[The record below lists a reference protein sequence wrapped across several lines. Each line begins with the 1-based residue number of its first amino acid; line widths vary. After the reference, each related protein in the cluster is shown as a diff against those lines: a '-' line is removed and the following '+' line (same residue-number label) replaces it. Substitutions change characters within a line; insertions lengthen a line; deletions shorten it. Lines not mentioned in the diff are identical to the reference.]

1 MPLHPD
7 TRRAIDQ
14 IRDDLFGGGCPDPR
28 PSLPSQQNLGQ
39 HVGRAESILKPQADA
54 LAKAQA
60 AFGVLLSKIFHREDS
75 WPCGSSP
82 ATGW

>member
-14 IRDDLFGGGCPDPR
+14 FRDDLFGGGYPDPR
-28 PSLPSQQNLGQ
+28 PPLPSQQNLGQ

-60 AFGVLLSKIFHREDS
+60 ALSKIFHREDS
-75 WPCGSSP
+75 WPCG
-82 ATGW
+82 